1 MNDICENKHG
11 GTFTSKAA
19 FKRAQPNMSKSRQ
32 DVLFAVEM
40 SLDIGITAKEYAQKN
55 GVQLNT
61 ISGRFTELAREGWI
75 MRTDETR
82 DGCGVWKA
90 ID

>member
-1 MNDICENKHG
+1 MKDICENKHG
-11 GTFTSKAA
+11 GTFTSKTA

-55 GVQLNT
+55 GLQLNT
-61 ISGRFTELAREGWI
+61 ISGRFTELSRDGWI

-82 DGCGVWKA
+82 DGCAVWKA

>member
-1 MNDICENKHG
+1 MKDICENKHG

-19 FKRAQPNMSKSRQ
+19 FERAQPHMSKSQ
-32 DVLFAVEM
+32 LDVLFAVEM
-40 SLDIGITAKEYAQKN
+40 SLDIGLTAKEYANRN
-55 GVQLNT
+55 GLQLNT

-75 MRTDETR
+75 MRTDEKR
-82 DGCGVWKA
+82 NGCAVWKA